1 MNFNKNKKNGFTGY
15 IIFWLSQSVSQLGS
29 AMTGFALMIWTYKQ
43 TDSAMTVSLMTFC
56 SYMPYIL
63 VSLLAGSFIDKHSK
77 KKIMLVSDSAAA
89 LCTVFIWAMLAGGR
103 LEIWH
108 IYVVNVITGFMNAF
122 QQPAQS
128 VAIGIL
134 VPKELY
140 ARDSSNEQIMGIVNS
155 RSLCLRTWQKLLRQA
170 GVCFLYYSCSY

>member
-1 MNFNKNKKNGFTGY
+1 
-15 IIFWLSQSVSQLGS
+15 
-29 AMTGFALMIWTYKQ
+29 
-43 TDSAMTVSLMTFC
+43 
-56 SYMPYIL
+56 MPYIL

-140 ARDSSNEQIMGIVNS
+140 ARASGMDSFSNNLLTVVTPVLAASVSAFRGLEGVILLD
-155 RSLCLRTWQKLLRQA
+155 LCSFVFAFCVLLIFIHIPEKPTGEKKKEALFSGLKEGLDFLRTRKGLSYMILSM
-170 GVCFLYYSCSY
+170 FLINF

>member
-1 MNFNKNKKNGFTGY
+1 
-15 IIFWLSQSVSQLGS
+15 
-29 AMTGFALMIWTYKQ
+29 
-43 TDSAMTVSLMTFC
+43 
-56 SYMPYIL
+56 MPYIL

-140 ARDSSNEQIMGIVNS
+140 ARASGTSGMDSFSNNLLTVVTPVLAASVSAFRGLEGDVYK
-155 RSLCLRTWQKLLRQA
+155 RQKQGLSPLIITLLLNIWIR
-170 GVCFLYYSCSY
+170 L